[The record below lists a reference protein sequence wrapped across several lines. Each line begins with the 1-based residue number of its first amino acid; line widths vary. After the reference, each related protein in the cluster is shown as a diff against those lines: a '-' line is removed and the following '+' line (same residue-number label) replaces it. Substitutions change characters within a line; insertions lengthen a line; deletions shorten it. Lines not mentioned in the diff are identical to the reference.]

1 MKLYHAPRSRSLRVL
16 WAIEEMGL
24 DCEVVAT
31 NFRDLPADFTALNP
45 SRTLPVLVD
54 GETVLTESVAI
65 LMHLADKAAP
75 TPLAVAPGEAGRD
88 AYLQFLILG
97 EASLAAPLNALIATR
112 FTAPDDQKQSFTT
125 NVIEDGFA
133 RRLVLLERR
142 LEGREFLAADRFTL
156 ADVSVGYALGLAAMI
171 GLAEKTPKVAQD
183 YLARLQAR
191 PAYIRATAR

>member
-16 WAIEEMGL
+16 WAVEELGL

-31 NFRDLPADFTALNP
+31 NFREPPPEFTALNP

-54 GETVLTESVAI
+54 GESVLTESVAI

-75 TPLAVAPGEAGRD
+75 TPLAVEPGQPGRD
-88 AYLQFLILG
+88 DYLQFLILG
-97 EASLAAPLNALIATR
+97 EASLAAPLNAVVATM
-112 FTAPDDQKQSFTT
+112 FTAPDDQKKNFTVGT
-125 NVIEDGFA
+125 IEEGFT
-133 RRLVLLERR
+133 RRLVLLEKR
-142 LEGREFLAADRFTL
+142 LDGREFLAADRFTL

-171 GLAEKTPKVAQD
+171 GLAEKTPKVTQD

-191 PAYIRATAR
+191 PAYQRAAAR

>member
-16 WAIEEMGL
+16 WAVEELGL

-31 NFRDLPADFTALNP
+31 NFREPPPEFAALNP

-65 LMHLADKAAP
+65 LMHLADKARP
-75 TPLAVAPGEAGRD
+75 TPLAVEPGQPGRD
-88 AYLQFLILG
+88 EYLQFLILG
-97 EASLAAPLNALIATR
+97 EASLAAPLNAVVATM
-112 FTAPDDQKQSFTT
+112 FTAPDDQKKNFT
-125 NVIEDGFA
+125 VGAIEEGFT
-133 RRLVLLERR
+133 RRLVLLEKR
-142 LEGREFLAADRFTL
+142 LAGREFLAADRFTL

-171 GLAEKTPKVAQD
+171 GLAEKTPKAAQD

-191 PAYIRATAR
+191 PAYQRAAAR